1 MYMWKSQNYLKELA
15 LSFCRVGSRDRTQG
29 QNTSRG
35 SKHLHPLS
43 HLSLVLNKLF
53 FFLITLPQGTAF
65 NKSM

>member
-15 LSFCRVGSRDRTQG
+15 LFFCRVGSRDRTQG
-29 QNTSRG
+29 QNPSRG

-53 FFLITLPQGTAF
+53 FFF
-65 NKSM
+65 F